1 MTAELEPHEPSDRRE
16 RARPGSGAP
25 LFELEAVAEASTPE
39 IFTDVEC
46 SSVAQNFN
54 AKLAPVNSEL
64 AGKDRFS
71 LSFSR

>member
-25 LFELEAVAEASTPE
+25 LFQLEVAAEASTPE
-39 IFTDVEC
+39 IVRDEKC
-46 SSVAQNFN
+46 ASGARNCN

-64 AGKDRFS
+64 AR
-71 LSFSR
+71 